1 MAQSDSTQ
9 ADPGPRPEGAIAGN
23 MVWQAI
29 GNLLL
34 RITPWLF
41 DFGSWLFGGLIAFNL
56 VIIAALFTIGPTHAA
71 ILVSTAAFAIA
82 LPLDVTGLFL
92 LRLAQDVKDITF
104 DDQLTQEFRDA
115 GFSIEMYL
123 PSPQVRK
130 SMRKKSASVVLSYSA
145 GILALSVLLTL
156 IGIIAALWYMAWWI
170 GVAFIA
176 MVVLSQALVVNVIVH
191 LMPPES
197 ETEKEHK
204 RRYRE
209 QHTGEAKEQGKTE
222 QETRDTKKPPQEA

>member
-1 MAQSDSTQ
+1 VSQSDSTPT
-9 ADPGPRPEGAIAGN
+9 DPGPRQQGAITGN
-23 MVWQAI
+23 VVWQAL

-34 RITPWLF
+34 RTTPWLF

-56 VIIAALFTIGPTHAA
+56 VIIAALFTIGPTRPA
-71 ILVSTAAFAIA
+71 ILISTVAFALA

-92 LRLAQDVKDITF
+92 LRLAQDAKDLTF
-104 DDQLTQEFRDA
+104 DDYLAQEFHDA

-123 PSPQVRK
+123 PPPESRK
-130 SMRKKSASVVLSYSA
+130 PMRKKMASVVLSYSA

-170 GVAFIA
+170 GVAFIV
-176 MVVLSQALVVNVIVH
+176 MVILSQALVIIVIVR

-197 ETEKEHK
+197 EAEKEYK
-204 RRYRE
+204 RQYRE
-209 QHTGEAKEQGKTE
+209 QQAEERKKQQKPSKET
-222 QETRDTKKPPQEA
+222 

>member
-1 MAQSDSTQ
+1 MSQSDSTPV
-9 ADPGPRPEGAIAGN
+9 DPGPRPEGAIAGN
-23 MVWQAI
+23 VVWQAL

-92 LRLAQDVKDITF
+92 LRLAQDMKDVTF
-104 DDQLTQEFRDA
+104 DDQLAQEFHDA
-115 GFSIEMYL
+115 GFSIEKYL
-123 PSPQVRK
+123 PSPQVRE
-130 SMRKKSASVVLSYSA
+130 SMPKKRAVVVLSYSA

-156 IGIIAALWYMAWWI
+156 MGIIAALWYMAWWI
-170 GVAFIA
+170 GVAFLA
-176 MVVLSQALVVNVIVH
+176 MVVLSQVLVIIVIVH
-191 LMPPES
+191 LLPPES
-197 ETEKEHK
+197 EQEKEYK

-209 QHTGEAKEQGKTE
+209 HLAEERKEQQKPS
-222 QETRDTKKPPQEA
+222 QES